1 MMLFTKRCLTGL
13 FAVLSLALL
22 AFSAP
27 VFAVTSLQVVVT
39 DGQRNELPGETVS
52 LFTEGGE
59 QIESDDKR
67 GAVTYFNDLLPGPY
81 TVKSGGQTVSTVN
94 ISAADTVKRITVISP
109 LIPSAGLGLSA
120 GFRGLYKRVSH
131 EAALKSRFGNPSGD
145 ARVSGAGG
153 AVDLFLRPPNLPG
166 LFFMAGF
173 GYMPSVDGTG
183 ARGKLHPSAGGAPRR
198 ACDRYEGCP
207 PGMSAPGESAQAA
220 NYDSHVKLTEEY
232 YIRMLVGMTIL
243 RQANWQVDAMAG
255 LQGTRTEVTLS
266 TDESGGGGKSES
278 FTRSRLQ
285 ISPTVGL
292 QARYSF
298 GKAANTSF
306 YAGLMATLM
315 RDERVE
321 GTSGLG
327 HTYHGNAKG
336 GVQIEVFLGVMFDL
350 L

>member
-59 QIESDDKR
+59 QIESDDKI
-67 GAVTYFNDLLPGPY
+67 GAVTYFNDLLPGAY
-81 TVKSGGQTVSTVN
+81 IVKSGGQTVSTVN
-94 ISAADTVKRITVISP
+94 ISAADTVKRISVISP
-109 LIPSAGLGLSA
+109 LIPSAGFGLSV
-120 GFRGLYKRVSH
+120 GFRGLYKRVSY

-166 LFFMAGF
+166 LFFVAGF
-173 GYMPSVDGTG
+173 GYMPSADGTG
-183 ARGKLHPSAGGAPRR
+183 AKGKLHPSAGGR
-198 ACDRYEGCP
+198 CDPYEGCP
-207 PGMSAPGESAQAA
+207 PGMSASARSAK
-220 NYDSHVKLTEEY
+220 YDSHVKLTEEY
-232 YIRMLVGMTIL
+232 YIRMLIGLTIL

-255 LQGTRTEVTLS
+255 FQGTRTEVTLF

-278 FTRSRLQ
+278 FARSRFQ
-285 ISPTVGL
+285 VGPAAGL

-298 GKAANTSF
+298 GPAANTSV
-306 YAGLMATLM
+306 YAGVMATLM
-315 RDERVE
+315 RAARVE

-336 GVQIEVFLGVMFDL
+336 GVQIEAFLGVMFDL
-350 L
+350 F

>member
-1 MMLFTKRCLTGL
+1 MLFTKRCLTGL

-59 QIESDDKR
+59 QIESDDKM
-67 GAVTYFNDLLPGPY
+67 GAVTYFNDLLPGAY
-81 TVKSGGQTVSTVN
+81 IVQSGGQTVSTVN

-109 LIPSAGLGLSA
+109 LIPSAGLGLSV
-120 GFRGLYKRVSH
+120 GFRGLYKRVLH

-173 GYMPSVDGTG
+173 GYMPSVDGIG
-183 ARGKLHPSAGGAPRR
+183 ARGKLHPSAGAPRR
-198 ACDRYEGCP
+198 ACDMYEGCP
-207 PGMSAPGESAQAA
+207 PGVSAPGESAQAA

-232 YIRMLVGMTIL
+232 YFRMLVGMTIL
-243 RQANWQVDAMAG
+243 RQANLQVEAMAG
-255 LQGTRTEVTLS
+255 FQGTRTEVTLV

-285 ISPTVGL
+285 VSPTVGL

-298 GKAANTSF
+298 GKAAKASV
-306 YAGLMATLM
+306 YAGVMATLM
-315 RDERVE
+315 RAARVE

-336 GVQIEVFLGVMFDL
+336 GVQIEAFLGVMFDL

>member
-1 MMLFTKRCLTGL
+1 MMLFTKRCLRGL

-59 QIESDDKR
+59 QIESDEKR
-67 GAVTYFNDLLPGPY
+67 GAVTYFNDLLPGAY
-81 TVKSGGQTVSTVN
+81 IVKSGGQTVSTVN
-94 ISAADTVKRITVISP
+94 ISAADTVKRISVISP
-109 LIPSAGLGLSA
+109 LMPSAGFGLSV
-120 GFRGLYKRVSH
+120 GLRGLYKRVTY
-131 EAALKSRFGNPSGD
+131 ETALKSRFGNSSGD
-145 ARVSGAGG
+145 ARVSGPGG

-173 GYMPSVDGTG
+173 GYMPSVDGIG
-183 ARGKLHPSAGGAPRR
+183 AKGKLHPSAGGRSSAGGR
-198 ACDRYEGCP
+198 CDPYEGCP
-207 PGMSAPGESAQAA
+207 PGMSASARSAK
-220 NYDSHVKLTEEY
+220 YDSHVKLTEEY
-232 YIRMLVGMTIL
+232 YIRMLIGLTIL

-255 LQGTRTEVTLS
+255 LQGTRTEVTLV

-278 FTRSRLQ
+278 FTRSRFQ
-285 ISPTVGL
+285 VGPAAGL

-298 GKAANTSF
+298 GPAANTSV
-306 YAGLMATLM
+306 YAGVMATLM
-315 RDERVE
+315 RDARVE

-327 HTYHGNAKG
+327 HTYHGDAKG
-336 GVQIEVFLGVMFDL
+336 GVQIEAFLGVMFDL
-350 L
+350 F